1 MGGGIEAHDVARG
14 QQRAKKGKKGEKRGV
29 DERVGSGDRVRD
41 GLMKELRV
49 IDPAIAKSL
58 LEQAE
63 KVGTAQKAVSGVPLD
78 GERRDWC

>member
-1 MGGGIEAHDVARG
+1 MRLTTSRGGNREPRRVKRE
-14 QQRAKKGKKGEKRGV
+14 KKRGV

>member
-1 MGGGIEAHDVARG
+1 M
-14 QQRAKKGKKGEKRGV
+14 
-29 DERVGSGDRVRD
+29 GSGDRVRD